1 MNNPSIAKLKKILV
15 AIKHAK
21 TKVVTSET
29 LSRDVGLYPEAIN
42 DLLSFFDPLVTMDF
56 TYDLKSLVEP
66 IEAWITAEDAKKE
79 KKPSAP
85 RLSKKAM
92 DQYESINEFIYAKLT
107 IGGIVDKTVQ
117 LSDLDL
123 RALKRLVSSEQ
134 AKRKALKSKKK

>member
-1 MNNPSIAKLKKILV
+1 MNMPIAKLKKILT

-42 DLLSFFDPLVTMDF
+42 ELLSFFDPLVNMDY
-56 TYDLKSLVEP
+56 TYDVRSLVEP
-66 IEAWITAEDAKKE
+66 IEKWIASEEAKKE
-79 KKPSAP
+79 KKPAAP
-85 RLSKKAM
+85 RLSKKTLQ
-92 DQYESINEFIYAKLT
+92 QYESINEFIYAKLT

-123 RALKRLVSSEQ
+123 RGLKRLVSDEQ
-134 AKRKALKSKKK
+134 AKRKSLKAKKK